1 MWERFLLQTL
11 KFLILKKVWFCL
23 ELFGIYCS
31 PKMCKF
37 RGTRTLEE
45 PGPQRTQDPQRSV
58 SIDWIIG
65 EKICHIYTC
74 ITYNTVLPEQKIHII
89 HLRRVK
95 KNFAFTFGQRT
106 WHWACLVFTMLT
118 IKKTTNKVHFLQYDI
133 CIKTLCTTLYLSL
146 H

>member
-1 MWERFLLQTL
+1 M
-11 KFLILKKVWFCL
+11 
-23 ELFGIYCS
+23 
-31 PKMCKF
+31 
-37 RGTRTLEE
+37 
-45 PGPQRTQDPQRSV
+45 
-58 SIDWIIG
+58 
-65 EKICHIYTC
+65 
-74 ITYNTVLPEQKIHII
+74 YNIQYSSSGAKDSHNSFTSRE
-89 HLRRVK
+89 